1 MQHGAKIYDVLK
13 ANDFYVDLLET
24 DGLTLPKMIRQA
36 QLAQYN
42 YILVIGDREEQNGTV
57 NVRTR
62 DGEILGEMSVDSGND
77 ELLNFLHEKRN
88 Y

>member
-1 MQHGAKIYDVLK
+1 MQHGSKVYDILN
-13 ANDFYVDLLET
+13 ASDFFVDLLET
-24 DGLTLPKMIRQA
+24 DGLTLPKMIKQA

-42 YILVIGDREEQNGTV
+42 YILVIGDREEENGTV

-77 ELLNFLHEKRN
+77 ELLNFLIEKRS

>member
-1 MQHGAKIYDVLK
+1 
-13 ANDFYVDLLET
+13 
-24 DGLTLPKMIRQA
+24 MIKQA

-42 YILVIGDREEQNGTV
+42 YILVIGDREEENGTV

-77 ELLNFLHEKRN
+77 ELLNFLIEKRS

>member
-1 MQHGAKIYDVLK
+1 MQHGSKVYDILN
-13 ANDFYVDLLET
+13 ASDFFVDLLET
-24 DGLTLPKMIRQA
+24 DGLTLPKMIKQA

-42 YILVIGDREEQNGTV
+42 YILVIGDREEENGTV

-77 ELLNFLHEKRN
+77 ELLNFLNEKRS